1 MHTLAPRRCG
11 GVPAAILHRRIT
23 RENVIGE
30 TITRI
35 AVIFTQSMLA
45 LGIADTRPISGAK
58 KWLNH
63 DNTQHH

>member
-1 MHTLAPRRCG
+1 
-11 GVPAAILHRRIT
+11 LHRRIT